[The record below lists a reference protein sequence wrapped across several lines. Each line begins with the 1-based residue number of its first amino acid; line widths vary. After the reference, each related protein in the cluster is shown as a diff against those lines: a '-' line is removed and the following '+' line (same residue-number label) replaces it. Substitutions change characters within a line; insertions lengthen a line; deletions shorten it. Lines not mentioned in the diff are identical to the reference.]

1 QIGQTMRVATRQ
13 IGARDERRG
22 RMRAEAGEVLEV
34 RLRQRR
40 GVAHCFFRSDGAVRL
55 DSQRQPVVVG
65 SLSNTR
71 LGDGEVGATN
81 RIVDGID
88 ANHIH
93 WQGLVDDVLISL
105 YITAAAANVQ
115 FDVDLAITLKREE
128 MVITIDNR
136 NATLVLN

>member
-1 QIGQTMRVATRQ
+1 FLAEVLYLEDLALALTNQVSQRTNVGVLERVHRTNRELEIFDRRAQQIGQTMRVATRQ

-71 LGDGEVGATN
+71 
-81 RIVDGID
+81 
-88 ANHIH
+88 
-93 WQGLVDDVLISL
+93 
-105 YITAAAANVQ
+105 
-115 FDVDLAITLKREE
+115 
-128 MVITIDNR
+128 
-136 NATLVLN
+136 